1 MGACVEGSILF
12 EGAQVG
18 EGTVA
23 RNLIVGLGAI
33 IHGGCIVRGLFVLG
47 AGRVDGAK
55 DELDLARGPTDVGVT
70 IPHRSGAFWTT
81 GSTQ

>member
-47 AGRVDGAK
+47 AGRVIEEGSLVIAEDREDRHTHPPRHSSPIG
-55 DELDLARGPTDVGVT
+55 ELHPD
-70 IPHRSGAFWTT
+70 
-81 GSTQ
+81 